1 MKKQINWNIPEKE
14 LNLVFKI
21 VNRNCKNDLLFSD
34 RLNLEKDLITTP
46 LNGCPL
52 DFGRLLSFDE
62 FNFAHDIAVIQ
73 RNIDRKTGSLKNC
86 FLSRCSRRV

>member
-34 RLNLEKDLITTP
+34 RLNLEK
-46 LNGCPL
+46 
-52 DFGRLLSFDE
+52 E
-62 FNFAHDIAVIQ
+62 V
-73 RNIDRKTGSLKNC
+73 
-86 FLSRCSRRV
+86 